1 MTVIHGDMVPQS
13 VQLDA
18 VSKALL
24 PVVRHFL
31 DAFLKPDTRGWRYA
45 FAAAS
50 GTWGEARGL
59 SIAHDTQMFL
69 ETILRTRPVPL
80 AYCDPLDVDV
90 REHLTVDEVDVL
102 SLIAAMRANKTPQA
116 REILVRI
123 TGGQIPPRI
132 VEQGLSLAARLD
144 PDTNKSKLP
153 KRPQLEVVRS

>member
-1 MTVIHGDMVPQS
+1 MAPRN

-31 DAFLKPDTRGWRYA
+31 NAFLRPDTQGWRYA

-59 SIAHDTQMFL
+59 SIAHDTQKFL
-69 ETILRTRPVPL
+69 ETILRSRPVPL
-80 AYCDPLDVDV
+80 TYCDPLDIDV
-90 REHLTVDEVDVL
+90 SEHLTADEVDVL
-102 SLIAAMRANKTPQA
+102 SLIAAMRADRTPQA
-116 REILVRI
+116 REILASL
-123 TGGQIPPRI
+123 TGGHIPPRI

-144 PDTNKSKLP
+144 PDTNKRRPP
-153 KRPQLEVVRS
+153 KRPLLAVVRL